1 MIYTNMEQVDHTRGS
16 YYPTP
21 GGLTD
26 ILGQWEMSTWSS
38 CVLQIFSTPLNPSHS
53 SASISSLSKTWSVPP
68 SLSSEGHLIS
78 HISHNSRQ
86 EKGSGPLH
94 FHHLLTLRLM
104 ERTLL
109 LWDFTPSQTSLC
121 PDLCH
126 LPTFWSFS
134 VLLHISG
141 WHILWPFACH
151 WTLFGSQNSQ

>member
-1 MIYTNMEQVDHTRGS
+1 MEQVDHTRGS

-38 CVLQIFSTPLNPSHS
+38 CVLQIFSTPLNPSYS

-126 LPTFWSFS
+126 LPTFG
-134 VLLHISG
+134 H
-141 WHILWPFACH
+141 
-151 WTLFGSQNSQ
+151 SQSCCIFQGGIFCDPLPATGPYLDHKIANNKS